1 MTSYNNWCDEFGT
14 MDDNYDT
21 LEKIILPII
30 SNVLGEDLNLN
41 KANIKENIQDYC
53 VDDWLNLNL

>member
-1 MTSYNNWCDEFGT
+1 